1 MFAQPGIGCEAGWVN
16 PGKDGTPRRKR
27 TVATFKSEIWDLRG
41 SRMCRAAQEERARS
55 TIMAKKP
62 AKKGKIAKKGAKKP
76 AAKVAKKAA
85 SKPAGKQGGFV
96 AGGPFPVS
104 TGAGASVM
112 DLAQRFMALVREG
125 KEMEI
130 YEKLMHDQVVSCE
143 GVGSELEWRGRK
155 ATLAK
160 GEEWMKE
167 NKIHGARAEGP
178 YVGATGFTV
187 KYEMDVETVKTG
199 ERKNFVEVGTYTVQ
213 NGKIVREEF
222 MYFCG

>member
-1 MFAQPGIGCEAGWVN
+1 
-16 PGKDGTPRRKR
+16 
-27 TVATFKSEIWDLRG
+27 
-41 SRMCRAAQEERARS
+41 
-55 TIMAKKP
+55 MAKRA
-62 AKKGKIAKKGAKKP
+62 AKKGKIAKKSVKKAAAKAARKSAKKP
-76 AAKVAKKAA
+76 AT
-85 SKPAGKQGGFV
+85 KPAGKQGGFA

-104 TGAGASVM
+104 TGAGAGVM
-112 DLAQRFMALVREG
+112 ELAQRFMALVREG

-178 YVGATGFTV
+178 YVGATGFAV

-199 ERKNFVEVGTYTVQ
+199 ERKHFVEVGTYTVQ

>member
-1 MFAQPGIGCEAGWVN
+1 
-16 PGKDGTPRRKR
+16 
-27 TVATFKSEIWDLRG
+27 
-41 SRMCRAAQEERARS
+41 
-55 TIMAKKP
+55 MAKKV
-62 AKKGKIAKKGAKKP
+62 AKKGKIAKKSGAKPAGKPAKKP
-76 AAKVAKKAA
+76 TKKAA
-85 SKPAGKQGGFV
+85 GKPAAKQGGFV

-112 DLAQRFMALVREG
+112 DLAQQFMALVREG
-125 KEMEI
+125 KEMAI
-130 YEKLMHDQVVSCE
+130 YDNLMHDQVVSCE
-143 GVGSELEWRGRK
+143 GIGSELEWRGRK

-160 GEEWMKE
+160 GEAWMKE

-199 ERKNFVEVGTYTVQ
+199 ERKNLVEVGTYTVH
-213 NGKIVREEF
+213 NGKIIREEF

>member
-1 MFAQPGIGCEAGWVN
+1 MAKRVAKK
-16 PGKDGTPRRKR
+16 GKVAKKSVKKAAAKAVRK
-27 TVATFKSEIWDLRG
+27 S
-41 SRMCRAAQEERARS
+41 
-55 TIMAKKP
+55 AKKP
-62 AKKGKIAKKGAKKP
+62 AIKP
-76 AAKVAKKAA
+76 
-85 SKPAGKQGGFV
+85 SGKQGGFV
-96 AGGPFPVS
+96 AGGPFAVS

-112 DLAQRFMALVREG
+112 ELAQQFMALVREG
-125 KEMEI
+125 KEMAI
-130 YEKLMHDQVVSCE
+130 YDGLMHDQVVSCE
-143 GVGSELEWRGRK
+143 GIGSELEWRGRK

-199 ERKNFVEVGTYTVQ
+199 ERKNLVEVGTYTVQ